1 MEQDTFIRM
10 IQTLN
15 NNGISLN
22 LMSKYYGIDEEE
34 LLELMKKPVKIT
46 RGRKLTLDRVSLS
59 DLRTIFIS
67 AIDGETEKR

>member
-34 LLELMKKPVKIT
+34 LLESMKKT
-46 RGRKLTLDRVSLS
+46 S
-59 DLRTIFIS
+59 
-67 AIDGETEKR
+67 